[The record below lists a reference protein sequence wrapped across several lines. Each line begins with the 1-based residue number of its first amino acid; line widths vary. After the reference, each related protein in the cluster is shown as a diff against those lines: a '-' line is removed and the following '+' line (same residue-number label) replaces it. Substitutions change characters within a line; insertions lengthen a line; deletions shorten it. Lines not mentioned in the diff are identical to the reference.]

1 MANRG
6 VVSADRGIVW
16 LTEVLCGWQRCCV
29 ADRSVVW
36 HDRGGVCRDR
46 GGVWLTGVLCGMARP
61 CVADRGVVWHDRRCY
76 VA

>member
-16 LTEVLCGWQRCCV
+16 LTEVLFGWQRCCV

-46 GGVWLTGVLCGMARP
+46 GGVWLTGVLCGMT
-61 CVADRGVVWHDRRCY
+61 GVLCGMTEVLCG
-76 VA
+76 